1 MALPLLLLPG
11 ALCNDQLF
19 QPQISFFTQ
28 QRKVIVADF
37 SGCDSIQAMAI
48 KILAEAPAE
57 FALAGLSLG
66 GIVAF
71 EMVRQAP
78 QRIKKLA
85 LLDTNP
91 GVELPEGSVIRHHQM
106 AIIARGG
113 IKALKTLVN
122 QELLA
127 KYAFDPEQL
136 LRHDAVVLEMALAAG
151 PDEFVNQWRALEIRP
166 DSWNTLKDIQC
177 PVLILCGVHDVLCN
191 VKLHRDMALEIKHAT
206 LEIIEDAGHLST
218 LDAPKQVNR
227 ALATWL
233 NS

>member
-1 MALPLLLLPG
+1 
-11 ALCNDQLF
+11 
-19 QPQISFFTQ
+19 
-28 QRKVIVADF
+28 
-37 SGCDSIQAMAI
+37 
-48 KILAEAPAE
+48 
-57 FALAGLSLG
+57 
-66 GIVAF
+66 
-71 EMVRQAP
+71 
-78 QRIKKLA
+78 
-85 LLDTNP
+85 
-91 GVELPEGSVIRHHQM
+91 
-106 AIIARGG
+106 
-113 IKALKTLVN
+113 
-122 QELLA
+122 LLA

>member
-1 MALPLLLLPG
+1 
-11 ALCNDQLF
+11 
-19 QPQISFFTQ
+19 
-28 QRKVIVADF
+28 
-37 SGCDSIQAMAI
+37 
-48 KILAEAPAE
+48 
-57 FALAGLSLG
+57 
-66 GIVAF
+66 
-71 EMVRQAP
+71 
-78 QRIKKLA
+78 
-85 LLDTNP
+85 
-91 GVELPEGSVIRHHQM
+91 M

-122 QELLA
+122 QELLP